1 MVTIETARQ
10 FALSL
15 QAVEEYDHVGR
26 PAFRANGRTF
36 ATLWVNDDRMMIILP
51 LIEQDVF
58 CKFNSAII
66 YPVPNKWGLKGCT
79 LFELKEIRED
89 MLQDAITLGWQ
100 TVMNKKPTKKSPK
113 K

>member
-1 MVTIETARQ
+1 MVTLETARQ

-15 QAVEEYDHVGR
+15 SGTEEYDHVGR

-36 ATLWVNDDRMMIILP
+36 ATLWVNDERMMIILP

-58 CKFNSAII
+58 CKFNPAII
-66 YPVPNKWGLKGCT
+66 YPVPNKWGLQGCT
-79 LFELKEIRED
+79 LFELKEMRED
-89 MLQDAITLGWQ
+89 MLLDAITLGWQ
-100 TVMNKKPTKKSPK
+100 AVMDKKPNKKSPK